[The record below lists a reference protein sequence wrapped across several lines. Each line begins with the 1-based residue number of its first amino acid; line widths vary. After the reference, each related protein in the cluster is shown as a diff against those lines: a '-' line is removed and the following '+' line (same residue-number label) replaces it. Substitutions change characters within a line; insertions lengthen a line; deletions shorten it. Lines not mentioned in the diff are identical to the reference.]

1 MKKLYTLALSALL
14 AGTAT
19 AGELSLQTPQL
30 RTLDFK
36 GITTELQTVQAG
48 AEAFAARGV
57 RMAAQ
62 QAPIRVTESDIVDKQ
77 YQLEGYGRL
86 FGEDT
91 QGLEVLGVPEIIKEN
106 GQLKYGPFLFEGL
119 YFNASFDAATMTL
132 TIPAGQSVTFTEET
146 DKGTQSVD
154 LTIYNYSFEDQQAHD
169 IVFTYYPEERLF
181 FYEAGVDAQNYYTE
195 CIVLAQAAAQVGSGV
210 YGQLFVAYNFMVNS
224 VMAESEVDDQGNIG
238 DSQLYNIYVEQKGD
252 KIVIDNMFNFG
263 FSAHPEFTVDAQAK
277 TLSATRPVLY
287 QGSDGTIT
295 MLGVDDEGYT
305 TDEVLFSQNASTDA
319 FIFQAA
325 AVALTDGSQ
334 YQPAYLPMFRIP
346 FNPYA
351 GAGVQG
357 VAVDNANAPVEYF
370 NLQGVRVANP
380 ENGLYIRRQGNKVE
394 KIIIR

>member
-14 AGTAT
+14 ARTAT

-106 GQLKYGPFLFEGL
+106 GQLKYGPFLFDGL
-119 YFNASFDAATMTL
+119 YFNGSFDPATMTL
-132 TIPAGQSVTFTEET
+132 TIPAGQSVTLTE
-146 DKGTQSVD
+146 GTESVD

-210 YGQLFVAYNFMVNS
+210 YGQLFVADNFMVNS
-224 VMAESEVDDQGNIG
+224 VMSETQVDDQGNIG
-238 DSQLYNIYVEQKGD
+238 DSLLYNIYVEQKGD
-252 KIVIDNMFNFG
+252 KIVIDNMFDFG

-287 QGSDGTIT
+287 KGSDGTIT

-305 TDEVLFSQNASTDA
+305 TDEVVFSQNATADA

>member
-19 AGELSLQTPQL
+19 AGELSLQAPQL

-36 GITTELQTVQAG
+36 GVTTELQTVQAG
-48 AEAFAARGV
+48 AEAFATRGV

-86 FGEDT
+86 FGENT
-91 QGLEVLGVPEIIKEN
+91 EGLEVLGVPEIIKEN
-106 GQLKYGPFLFEGL
+106 GQLKYGPFLFDGL
-119 YFNASFDAATMTL
+119 YFNGSFDPATMTL
-132 TIPAGQSVTFTEET
+132 TIPAGQSVTLTEGNE
-146 DKGTQSVD
+146 SVD

-169 IVFTYYPEERLF
+169 IVFSYYPEERLF
-181 FYEAGVDAQNYYTE
+181 FYEAGVDAENYYTE

-224 VMAESEVDDQGNIG
+224 VMSETAIDDQGNVG
-238 DSQLYNIYVEQKGD
+238 DATLYNIYVEQKGD
-252 KIVIDNMFNFG
+252 KIIVDNMFNFG
-263 FSAHPEFTVDAQAK
+263 FAAHPEFTLDAQAK

-295 MLGVDDEGYT
+295 MLGVDDNGYT
-305 TDEVLFSQNASTDA
+305 TDEVVFSQNASADA
-319 FIFQAA
+319 FIFQTT
-325 AVALTDGSQ
+325 AVALTDGKNFE
-334 YQPAYLPMFRIP
+334 PAYLPMFRIP

>member
-14 AGTAT
+14 ARTAT

-106 GQLKYGPFLFEGL
+106 GQLKYGPFLFDGL
-119 YFNASFDAATMTL
+119 YFNGSFDPATMTL
-132 TIPAGQSVTFTEET
+132 TIPAGQSVTLTE
-146 DKGTQSVD
+146 GTESVD

-224 VMAESEVDDQGNIG
+224 VMSETQVDDQGNIG
-238 DSQLYNIYVEQKGD
+238 DSLLYNIYVEQKGD
-252 KIVIDNMFNFG
+252 KIVIDNMFDFG

-287 QGSDGTIT
+287 KGSDGTIT

-305 TDEVLFSQNASTDA
+305 TDEVVFSQNATADA

>member
-19 AGELSLQTPQL
+19 AGELSLQAPQL

-48 AEAFAARGV
+48 AEAFATRGA
-57 RMAAQ
+57 RMAAK
-62 QAPIRVTESDIVDKQ
+62 QAPTRVSESDIVDKQ

-86 FGEDT
+86 FGENTD
-91 QGLEVLGVPEIIKEN
+91 GLEVLGVPEIIKEN
-106 GQLKYGPFLFEGL
+106 GQLKYGPFLFDGL
-119 YFNASFDAATMTL
+119 YFNGSFDPATMTL
-132 TIPAGQSVTFTEET
+132 TIPAGQSVTLTEGDE
-146 DKGTQSVD
+146 SVD

-169 IVFTYYPEERLF
+169 IVFSYYPEERLF

-224 VMAESEVDDQGNIG
+224 VMSETQVDDQGNIG

-252 KIVIDNMFNFG
+252 KIVIDNMFDFG

-305 TDEVLFSQNASTDA
+305 TDEVVFSQNATADA

-380 ENGLYIRRQGNKVE
+380 ENGLYIRRQGSKVE